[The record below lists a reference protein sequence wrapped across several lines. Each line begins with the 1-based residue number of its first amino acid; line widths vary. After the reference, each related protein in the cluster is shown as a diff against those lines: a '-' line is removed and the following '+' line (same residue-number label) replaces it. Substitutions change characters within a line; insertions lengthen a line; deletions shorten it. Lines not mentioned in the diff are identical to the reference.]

1 MLVVIASPPKAD
13 EVPYYGILDF
23 HIIRFMQHEK
33 SGQSQYF
40 VGQNDEIAASPFDKL
55 RTPRN
60 DRNKFTVISFVM
72 LKVR

>member
-1 MLVVIASPPKAD
+1 
-13 EVPYYGILDF
+13 
-23 HIIRFMQHEK
+23 MQYEK

-40 VGQNDEIAASPFDKL
+40 VGQNEEITASPFDKL